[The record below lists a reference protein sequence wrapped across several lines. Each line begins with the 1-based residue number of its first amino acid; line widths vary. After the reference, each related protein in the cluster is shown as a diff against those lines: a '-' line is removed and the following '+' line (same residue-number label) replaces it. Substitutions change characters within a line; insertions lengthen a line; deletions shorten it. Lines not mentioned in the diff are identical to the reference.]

1 MNKPKFKTAIPK
13 RRYELGDFHLVV
25 LGDVES
31 DEPPYYTYV
40 LAAVPQ
46 GKSEPTLYVT
56 SERVSR
62 AERQRGSHRM
72 RLVTTTQDVV
82 LDIADP
88 WSDLERFTTQ
98 ALKVTA
104 SALGTSDAEP
114 YRLM

>member
-1 MNKPKFKTAIPK
+1 
-13 RRYELGDFHLVV
+13 
-25 LGDVES
+25 
-31 DEPPYYTYV
+31 
-40 LAAVPQ
+40 
-46 GKSEPTLYVT
+46 
-56 SERVSR
+56 
-62 AERQRGSHRM
+62 M